1 MSRWND
7 DDFKRYAFDYVRGD
21 LAEDEAALIEEK
33 MHASPA
39 YREYVKRID
48 SLVGGARKAPPES
61 EHPFDADAL
70 FGRIEAA
77 VAPAAKPAVV
87 LHLPTVEDQ
96 DMPTPRPVGR
106 WVSLGVALAACL
118 AAGLYFL
125 LRSSPTPPPASDV
138 ANIVDPAEQPSAQ
151 VEHVAVA
158 PVELDDEE
166 VGLYASQGA
175 RFALSEG
182 LDKRLKLEEGTVLVE
197 FVPQSGGR
205 LTVDADQFE
214 VRVVGTIFYASTDG
228 GGVVGVVAGEVVVT
242 PENGA
247 PTAVK
252 AGQEYRMQGGLQ
264 AASADR
270 VAEAE
275 LHVDVERHLD
285 VLAARA
291 VVKDAPIG
299 PRKVNAPKRLSPENA
314 QTRDDANRLI
324 REGDV
329 EGGAAMLEKL
339 LGKLNASDPIAGSI
353 RLDLA
358 RIYLKR
364 LGRPQ
369 QAAIHLRRFVTT
381 RPNDAATP
389 LARDE
394 YCRIVRNS
402 GRTDEI
408 CR

>member
-1 MSRWND
+1 MSRWSD

-21 LAEDEAALIEEK
+21 LAEDEASLIEDR
-33 MHASPA
+33 MQSSPA

-48 SLVGGARKAPPES
+48 ALVGGARKAPPET
-61 EHPFDADAL
+61 EHPFDANAL

-77 VAPAAKPAVV
+77 VAPSEKPAVV
-87 LHLPTVEDQ
+87 LYLPQVDEEDTPAHR
-96 DMPTPRPVGR
+96 PTKGR
-106 WVSLGVALAACL
+106 WIALGMAIAACL
-118 AAGLYFL
+118 AAGIYFL
-125 LRSSPTPPPASDV
+125 SRSDAKPAPAEVATLAPPPEKLD
-138 ANIVDPAEQPSAQ
+138 AEI
-151 VEHVAVA
+151 EHVAVA
-158 PVELDDEE
+158 PVEIDDEE
-166 VGLYASQGA
+166 VGVYASEGA
-175 RFALSEG
+175 KFTMSEG

-205 LTVDADQFE
+205 LTVEAGGLE
-214 VRVVGTIFYASTDG
+214 VRVVGTIFYASTDA

-242 PENGA
+242 PESGA
-247 PTAVK
+247 PTSVK
-252 AGQEYRMQGGLQ
+252 AGQEYRVQGGLQ

-275 LHVDVERHLD
+275 LHDDVERHLD
-285 VLAARA
+285 MLAARA

-299 PRKVNAPKRLSPENA
+299 PRKVVAPKRLSPENA
-314 QTRDDANRLI
+314 QTRDDANRRI

-329 EGGAAMLEKL
+329 EEGAAMLEKL
-339 LGKLNASDPIAGSI
+339 LAKLNASDPIAGSI

-394 YCRIVRNS
+394 YCRILRNS